1 MIKYSG
7 LRISGSLNSTL
18 LGAVTV
24 RSSSQNGT
32 RQQLNSRDK
41 SSSEKSMPQSKLLSL
56 KDSELRAILL
66 SRYLTMVKEKLTLRL
81 NPMRDQETPLQS
93 FNTQVNCSIRLIF
106 NLRSMN

>member
-1 MIKYSG
+1 MIKFSG

-24 RSSSQNGT
+24 RSWSLNGT
-32 RQQLNSRDK
+32 RQQLNLRDK
-41 SSSEKSMPQSKLLSL
+41 SSSEKSMRQSRLLSL
-56 KDSELRAILL
+56 KDSELRVILQ

-81 NPMRDQETPLQS
+81 KPMRDQETPLQS
-93 FNTQVNCSIRLIF
+93 FNMQVNCSIRLIF